1 MKIRILFLLL
11 IVIPPLQNVFSQ
23 SPKPRVAVS
32 VPVNN
37 MGDEQYDT
45 LCTVIQDTI
54 LLSLK
59 IIDKY
64 DAIPIPLEDRRSPS
78 VIAAEDNIDT
88 IIFGETSVE
97 QGYAC
102 VMKLSVFDKAKNMTV
117 LDKEETAE
125 TVLDIFDASDS
136 ITASLLEA
144 FSGVH
149 IAYGTL
155 SVDFEDTGVYQI
167 LLNGEPIGSSFTSLP
182 KILIGKYKVEVLQA
196 GALEYIQVFEDM
208 VEIRENRT
216 TRITIAAPP
225 ISDFEVEQFSDIDR
239 FVLENWYKSDYRGRI
254 ETRLSEAEL
263 SASGRSGKDY
273 RILKTKYSIFTRLFE
288 NRISPEKA
296 FSENKPAFD
305 RKTYDS
311 LLNGN
316 LRETPPEGYA
326 FPPGT
331 AAVLSEKQRILEK
344 QMMESGKIPL
354 VRPGDIIIDGK
365 CGDWTAIPV
374 LAEDETGD
382 SVSGTAGDIS
392 LVQMAMDDQYLYMH
406 IGTGL
411 DQPRNTE
418 GLWYQVFITVPGGNM
433 NFICGVRNGSWH
445 AISSKWE
452 SETRTSTQLFSGI
465 MKKGDNFIECRYLLS
480 DIYKYLEKDKKY
492 FAMAQSGINSGRQQ
506 DIAYF
511 KSDDQSVS
519 FISF

>member
-11 IVIPPLQNVFSQ
+11 FVILALQNLYSQ
-23 SPKPRVAVS
+23 NPKPRVAVS

-45 LCTVIQDTI
+45 LSTVIQDTI

-64 DAIPIPLEDRRSPS
+64 DAIPISQEDRRSPS
-78 VIAAEDNIDT
+78 VIAVEDNIDT
-88 IIFGETSVE
+88 IIFGETSVKK
-97 QGYAC
+97 GYTC
-102 VMKLSVFDKAKNMTV
+102 VIKLLVFDKLKNTV
-117 LDKEETAE
+117 VLEKEETAE

-155 SVDFEDTGVYQI
+155 SVDFEDTGMYQI
-167 LLNGEPIGSSFTSLP
+167 LLNGEPIGSSFTQLP
-182 KILIGKYKVEVLQA
+182 KILIGRYKVEVLQA
-196 GALEYIQVFEDM
+196 GALEYIPVFEDM

-216 TRITIAAPP
+216 TRITIASPP
-225 ISDFEVEQFSDIDR
+225 ISDFEVEQFSEIDR

-254 ETRLSEAEL
+254 ETRLSEAGL

-273 RILKTKYSIFTRLFE
+273 RILQTKYSIFPKLFE
-288 NRISPEKA
+288 NRISAEKA
-296 FSENKPAFD
+296 FSENKPAFN

-311 LLNGN
+311 LLSGN
-316 LRETPPEGYA
+316 LRETPPDSYA

-331 AAVLSEKQRILEK
+331 AAVLSEKKSILEEK
-344 QMMESGKIPL
+344 MRESGRIPL

-374 LAEDETGD
+374 LADDEAGD
-382 SVSGTAGDIS
+382 SLSGTAGDIS

-406 IGTGL
+406 IGTGR
-411 DQPRNTE
+411 DQLKSID

-433 NFICGVRNGSWH
+433 NFVCGVKNGSWY

-452 SETRTSTQLFSGI
+452 SESRTSTQLFSGI